1 MLQQL
6 GVNPLPLAH
15 YQRCSMNV
23 HSTRMQPKTKSLFRY
38 GGWGGDIVT
47 PCFNIYYLPFKK
59 RRRQKVENDLVKQW
73 RAQELDMMNPKESII
88 ELLMC
93 FFFFFSPF
101 FLTGTSLHGA
111 EFGHVP
117 DNITVLEGESVT
129 LR

>member
-1 MLQQL
+1 
-6 GVNPLPLAH
+6 
-15 YQRCSMNV
+15 
-23 HSTRMQPKTKSLFRY
+23 MQPETKSLFRH
-38 GGWGGDIVT
+38 GGWGPTLRLLALTYIT
-47 PCFNIYYLPFKK
+47 LLLK
-59 RRRQKVENDLVKQW
+59 RRRQKVEKDAEKQW
-73 RAQELDMMNPKESII
+73 RAQELDMMNSKESVI

-93 FFFFFSPF
+93 FFFPSF